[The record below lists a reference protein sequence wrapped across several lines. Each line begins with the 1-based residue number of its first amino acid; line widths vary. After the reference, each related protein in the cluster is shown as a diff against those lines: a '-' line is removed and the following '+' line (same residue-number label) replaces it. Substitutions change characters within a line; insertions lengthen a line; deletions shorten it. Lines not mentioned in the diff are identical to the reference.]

1 MSHTAHVLRRAA
13 RSTWENLYL
22 HSVAI
27 GVIASALL
35 LVGVFLSVQFNLNRM
50 VTDWTRDVHVSAYFL
65 PDVPEQRR
73 FAIRERLA
81 KDPRVAKV
89 VYVSEEEA
97 QDWLIARVE
106 GVSTALAELGPGVL
120 PASVEITL
128 VDGAVAAP
136 NSFGDLLP
144 ADEFSDVDMGQDW
157 VARFNEFLRTLQLL
171 GALLGVIITATAL
184 FVVSNTVNLVIYS
197 RRDEVEIEKLV
208 GASSTFI
215 IAPFL
220 LEGAFQGAAGG
231 ILAVGGLWSVHAVL
245 VHRLQNSLQI
255 GVANDMVFLPP
266 TWIALIVAAGLVLG
280 LGASTL
286 AVTRFLSRAA

>member
-1 MSHTAHVLRRAA
+1 LSHSAHVLRRAA
-13 RSTWENLYL
+13 RSIWENLYL
-22 HSVAI
+22 HSVSV

-136 NSFGDLLP
+136 NSFVDLLP

-208 GASSTFI
+208 GASTSFI

-220 LEGAFQGAAGG
+220 IEGAIQGVAGG
-231 ILAVGGLWSVHAVL
+231 VLAVGGLWSVHAVL
-245 VHRLQNSLQI
+245 VHRLQNSIQI
-255 GVANDMVFLPP
+255 GVANEMVFLPP
-266 TWIALIVAAGLVLG
+266 TWIGLLVAAGLVLG

-286 AVTRFLSRAA
+286 SVTRFLSRAA

>member
-1 MSHTAHVLRRAA
+1 MSQAAHVLRRAT
-13 RSTWENLYL
+13 RSMWENLYL
-22 HSVAI
+22 HTIAV
-27 GVIASALL
+27 GVIGAALL
-35 LVGVFLSVQFNLNRM
+35 LMGVFLSVQFNLNRM

-97 QDWLIARVE
+97 QDWLVTRVD
-106 GVSTALAELGPGVL
+106 GVATALAELGPGVL

-128 VDGAVAAP
+128 LDGAVAAP
-136 NSFGDLLP
+136 GSFADLLP

-157 VARFNEFLRTLQLL
+157 VARFNEFLHTLQLL
-171 GALLGVIITATAL
+171 AAVLGALIGLTAL
-184 FVVSNTVNLVIYS
+184 FVVSNTVNLVIYA

-208 GASSTFI
+208 GASTTFI

-220 LEGAFQGAAGG
+220 IEGALQGLAGG
-231 ILAVGGLWSVHAVL
+231 TAAVLGLWGVHAVL
-245 VHRLQNSLQI
+245 VHRLQNSLQL
-255 GVANDMVFLPP
+255 GVAGELAFLPP
-266 TWIALIVAAGLVLG
+266 TWVGALLIAGLLLG

-286 AVTRFLSRAA
+286 AVTRFIARAA